1 MTLLMIHMSKWV
13 AFLALIGLPN
23 SNWLASRTVSPLA
36 LFTLSRQNF
45 LILAERTN
53 VIGGWHIY

>member
-1 MTLLMIHMSKWV
+1 MIDVGKWV
-13 AFLALIGLPN
+13 AFLTLIGLPN

-53 VIGGWHIY
+53 VIGGWHIC